1 MALYLGIDIGTSA
14 SKGVLIDNRCNIVC
28 QTSCG
33 HETDNPCDGWYQHDA
48 EAVWWGDFCRLSRE
62 LMVRSGVNAAQIG
75 CVGLSALG
83 CDCVPVDTECNA
95 LAPAI
100 LYGVDARSKPQI
112 DELLSEY
119 GPDRARELFGH
130 DPCSS
135 DIAPKI
141 LWFKENMPEVH
152 ERAAKFLTAS
162 SFLCAKLTGRFTVD
176 RYLAEDFLPL
186 YDRYTW
192 KVDARECARFCRPDQ
207 MVEVMSATDIAGVIT
222 QCAAEATGLA
232 AGTPVLV
239 GTGDSGAEAIS
250 TGVFRPG
257 DMMVQLG
264 STAYFIYLADHMVDD
279 ARLWPGTFIIPGT
292 YGICAG
298 TNTAGA
304 LTSWLRQELYRD
316 AVEAE
321 GHGGPDAYSVM
332 AHDAAD
338 VAPGADGLVCLP
350 YFAGE
355 RTPLNDPEARGVF
368 FGLTGRHTRAHM
380 VRAALEG
387 VAYTVASHVD
397 IIEREH
403 GLPIGR
409 IMLVGGGT
417 KIQFGCRLSPT
428 YAGARSRLPRLRWA
442 HASVMPS
449 WQLSQVAP
457 MHHGVNSPKSLA
469 LRKQSCPIWLPTSYM
484 RRVVISLTN
493 CMHATV
499 ISCTNWCNA
508 AELYCLPIGT
518 ALCDSHVLGIFC
530 PQGLAKV
537 KYRVRIC

>member
-1 MALYLGIDIGTSA
+1 MVDATSFAKPLVDTRRTTRVMDGTSMMRRQFGGA
-14 SKGVLIDNRCNIVC
+14 IF
-28 QTSCG
+28 
-33 HETDNPCDGWYQHDA
+33 A
-48 EAVWWGDFCRLSRE
+48 ALSRE
-62 LMVRSGVNAAQIG
+62 LDGADRGLTRHRFG

-119 GPDRARELFGH
+119 GSDRARELFGH

-207 MVEVMSATDIAGVIT
+207 MAEVMSATDIAGVIT
-222 QCAAEATGLA
+222 QRAAEATGLA
-232 AGTPVLV
+232 VGTPVLV

-264 STAYFIYLADHMVDD
+264 STAYFIYLADHMIDD

-316 AVEAE
+316 AVEARTT
-321 GHGGPDAYSVM
+321 
-332 AHDAAD
+332 
-338 VAPGADGLVCLP
+338 VAPMPIRLWRMMPPTWRGCDGLVFCVLCGGAYSAQRSRGAWRLLWTDRKAYASPYGSRPPWKASRIPLHPMSTLSSESMDCQLGALCLSEVEP
-350 YFAGE
+350 
-355 RTPLNDPEARGVF
+355 R
-368 FGLTGRHTRAHM
+368 
-380 VRAALEG
+380 
-387 VAYTVASHVD
+387 
-397 IIEREH
+397 
-403 GLPIGR
+403 
-409 IMLVGGGT
+409 
-417 KIQFGCRLSPT
+417 IQFGCRLSPT

-449 WQLSQVAP
+449 WQLSQVVP
-457 MHHGVNSPKSLA
+457 MHHGMSSPKSLA
-469 LRKQSCPIWLPTSYM
+469 LRKQSSPIWLPTSYM
-484 RRVVISLTN
+484 RRAVISSTN

-508 AELYCLPIGT
+508 AELYCLPIGA
-518 ALCDSHVLGIFC
+518 ALCDSHIPWHFC

-537 KYRVRIC
+537 KNRARIC